1 MQMRLCAIFVVKMA
15 PRMAAVLRAPGKL
28 CSFSYVLFVFLLF
41 YVLDVVS
48 ITVYDRDTLLNIG
61 SSVAQRKPDFEFL
74 NAGGLFTDTASEPF
88 VWVAKARRRRRRRK
102 RGKRAGVLVRLRRRA
117 FRPPLPTI
125 LLANVQSLDNKLCEL
140 PARISYQRETRD
152 CCVICLTETWMSA
165 MVPDSAIELTGFS
178 VHRSDRTEE
187 LTGKSRGGGVCFYIN
202 NSWCNERNIHSIK
215 SFCSPDL
222 EFHTLLCRPFWLP
235 REFTAIIITA
245 VYIPPQANT
254 DQALKELYRIISE
267 QESAHPDAAF
277 VVTGDF
283 NKANFRTIAPK
294 YFQHVTINTRGD
306 RTLDHCYS
314 PFRDAY
320 KSLPRPPFGKS
331 DHSSVLLLPAYRQKL
346 KREAPALRTVH
357 CWSDQSDAILQDCFD
372 HVDWDMFRAASD
384 DDIEAYSDTVT
395 CFIRKCIDDVVPTK
409 TIRIYP
415 NQKPWINSDVRSALS
430 ARTSAYKSGN
440 SDDRKQASYDLR
452 RSIKAAKRTY
462 KNKVEEHFNNN
473 NPRSMWQGI
482 NNITGFK
489 GSKPATVNIAASLPD
504 ELNTFYARFEADNT
518 AHTEKLV
525 RDYICS
531 VLPASL
537 DPLQF
542 AYRSNR
548 STDDAIAFT
557 LHTALSHLENKN
569 TYVRML
575 FVDYSS
581 AFNTIVPATLVA
593 KLQTLGL
600 NRSLCSWILDFLTG
614 RSQVVRMG
622 NNTSSPLILN
632 TGAPQGCVLSP
643 LLYSLYTHDCTATHS
658 YNVIVKFADDTTVI
672 GLITDNDETAYREE
686 VSTLTKWC
694 QENHLSLNI
703 DKTKEL
709 VVDYRRQSREHT
721 PITIDKTP
729 VERVTSFKFL
739 GVHITEDLTWSAHTD
754 AVLKKAH
761 QRLFF
766 LRRLRKFGTSP
777 RILRSFY
784 TCTVESILTG
794 CITAWFGNST
804 AGNRRALQRVVRTAR
819 HIVGGEL
826 PSLQDIYTR
835 RCTRKARR
843 IIKDSSHPSHR
854 LLSLLPSGRRFR
866 SIRSRT
872 SRLRDSFLPQAIR
885 LMNSHK

>member
-1 MQMRLCAIFVVKMA
+1 MQSTSTGHWSSSGIGFWIPPLIHVHYINGSHHTHC
-15 PRMAAVLRAPGKL
+15 
-28 CSFSYVLFVFLLF
+28 FSYHC
-41 YVLDVVS
+41 YAD
-48 ITVYDRDTLLNIG
+48 DTQLYL
-61 SSVAQRKPDFEFL
+61 SFQPDDP
-74 NAGGLFTDTASEPF
+74 A
-88 VWVAKARRRRRRRK
+88 
-102 RGKRAGVLVRLRRRA
+102 
-117 FRPPLPTI
+117 
-125 LLANVQSLDNKLCEL
+125 LA
-140 PARISYQRETRD
+140 ARISG
-152 CCVICLTETWMSA
+152 CLADISAWMKEHHLQLYLAKTEPLVFPAT
-165 MVPDSAIELTGFS
+165 PTQQHDFTIQLDSL
-178 VHRSDRTEE
+178 
-187 LTGKSRGGGVCFYIN
+187 
-202 NSWCNERNIHSIK
+202 
-215 SFCSPDL
+215 
-222 EFHTLLCRPFWLP
+222 
-235 REFTAIIITA
+235 III
-245 VYIPPQANT
+245 P
-254 DQALKELYRIISE
+254 S
-267 QESAHPDAAF
+267 
-277 VVTGDF
+277 
-283 NKANFRTIAPK
+283 
-294 YFQHVTINTRGD
+294 
-306 RTLDHCYS
+306 
-314 PFRDAY
+314 
-320 KSLPRPPFGKS
+320 
-331 DHSSVLLLPAYRQKL
+331 SSVRYLGVIFDDQLTFKEAVGPDGIPGREL
-346 KREAPALRTVH
+346 KACAFQLAGVFT
-357 CWSDQSDAILQDCFD
+357 
-372 HVDWDMFRAASD
+372 
-384 DDIEAYSDTVT
+384 DIFNLSLSLS
-395 CFIRKCIDDVVPTK
+395 VVPSCFK
-409 TIRIYP
+409 
-415 NQKPWINSDVRSALS
+415 
-430 ARTSAYKSGN
+430 KSIIVPIP
-440 SDDRKQASYDLR
+440 K
-452 RSIKAAKRTY
+452 
-462 KNKVEEHFNNN
+462 KNK
-473 NPRSMWQGI
+473 
-482 NNITGFK
+482 ITCLNDWRPVALTPIF
-489 GSKPATVNIAASLPD
+489 SKC
-504 ELNTFYARFEADNT
+504 F
-518 AHTEKLV
+518 EKLV

-658 YNVIVKFADDTTVI
+658 SNVIVKFADDTTVI

-721 PITIDKTP
+721 NITIDKTP

-835 RCTRKARR
+835 WCTRKARR

-872 SRLRDSFLPQAIR
+872 SRLRDSFFPQAIR
-885 LMNSHK
+885 LMNSQK